1 MLYLLDTNIVSDMI
15 RNPRGRSV
23 ARFNAVD
30 PRHVAVS
37 TIVAAELRFGATK
50 RASPVLSE
58 RVQTF
63 LATIEVIPFSH
74 PADDFYADIRNR
86 LEELGR
92 PIGANDLL
100 IAAHAL
106 ALDRIV
112 ITDNEEEFARVERL
126 RVENWMR

>member
-1 MLYLLDTNIVSDMI
+1 VLYLLDTNIVSDMI

-37 TIVAAELRFGATK
+37 IIVAAELRFGATK
-50 RASPVLSE
+50 RGSPVLSE

-63 LATIEVIPFSH
+63 LANIEVIPFSH

-112 ITDNEEEFARVERL
+112 VTDNEEEFARVERL